1 MPQTPPFPPFAVTP
15 NPEPA
20 PGGVPGAPE
29 SLKPS
34 TLSQWV
40 ARFTAREVPVLHS
53 TRQALKA
60 MREKED
66 DISANDISRVI
77 LRDPMLTL
85 RVLRFLQEHRSR
97 NQSADITTVGHA
109 IMMLGVETFFN
120 QFDDMQIVE
129 DILQDK
135 PDALDGFRKVVNR
148 TRCAALYA
156 HEFAELH
163 HDIESDEVVV
173 AALLHD
179 VAEMLLWCFAP
190 ESAIR
195 IAWQMKQDRML
206 RSVVVQ
212 NSELGF
218 RLIDLQLA
226 LIREWHLPR
235 LLGMLMD
242 DSRAG
247 HEMQA
252 RAKIVGMA
260 VSLARHSA
268 TGWGDAALPDDYA
281 AIHGF
286 FNLPLPKVIERI
298 QDVAVRAIP
307 LLEET
312 TDTRHQAVWLP
323 SLALNRY
330 GHGRIRGEDSRFR
343 QEVLRLTIEYLS
355 SSFMVNQTFSRVLA
369 HVLNGIHIG
378 LGFPRVL
385 FMGINNTGS
394 EAIAKYVMG
403 TDRIDSLRDIRID
416 LSCPGFFP
424 SLMNDG
430 GVAWHKPGKPG
441 AVPQNIPA
449 VLVPETGNHECFA
462 MAILADNK
470 PVGLMY
476 ADDGEQ
482 HLAVFDAAHYE
493 GFQKLCLLLI
503 AVLER
508 EPDILSGISFD
519 TRT

>member
-1 MPQTPPFPPFAVTP
+1 MPQTPPFSSFTATV
-15 NPEPA
+15 NPEFA
-20 PGGVPGAPE
+20 PGAVAGASE
-29 SLKPS
+29 SRKPS

-40 ARFTAREVPVLHS
+40 ARFTAREVPVLRS
-53 TRQALKA
+53 TREALKA
-60 MREKED
+60 MRKNED

-85 RVLRFLQEHRSR
+85 RVLRFLQEHRTR

-120 QFDDMQIVE
+120 RFDNMQIVE
-129 DILQDK
+129 DILQDM

-156 HEFAELH
+156 HDFAELH

-195 IAWQMKQDRML
+195 IAWHMKQDRML

-218 RLIDLQLA
+218 RLIDLQLV
-226 LIREWHLPR
+226 LVREWHLPR

-247 HEMQA
+247 HDTQA

-286 FNLPLPKVIERI
+286 FNLPLSKVIERI
-298 QDVAVRAIP
+298 QDAAVSAIP

-323 SLALNRY
+323 SLALNHY
-330 GHGRIRGEDSRFR
+330 GHGRIRGEDSKFR
-343 QEVLRLTIEYLS
+343 QEVLRLSIEYLS
-355 SSFMVNQTFSRVLA
+355 SSFMMNQTFSRVLA
-369 HVLNGIHIG
+369 HVLNGMHIG
-378 LGFPRVL
+378 LGFQRVL
-385 FMGINNTGS
+385 FMGIDNTAS
-394 EAIAKYVMG
+394 RAIAKYVMG
-403 TDRIDSLRDIRID
+403 IDRIDSLRDIQID
-416 LSCPGFFP
+416 LHCPGFFP
-424 SLMNDG
+424 SLIGDG
-430 GVAWHKPGKPG
+430 RVAWHKPGKPG
-441 AVPQNIPA
+441 TIPQDIPA
-449 VLVPETGNHECFA
+449 DMVPAIGNNECFA
-462 MAILADNK
+462 MAILMDNK

-476 ADDGEQ
+476 ADDGQE
-482 HLAVFDAAHYE
+482 HSALFDTNRYE

-503 AVLER
+503 SVLER
-508 EPDILSGISFD
+508 EPEILSGISLD
-519 TRT
+519 THI